1 MQERSIEPIP
11 RFALPKSWADMQVG
25 DEIRRGVVFL
35 GWRNANGAFNPRG
48 TGFIV
53 STLEQEH
60 GGAFMHVVTAQHC
73 IGRLYEPDKDGN
85 QRDVR
90 ISLNRRDGEPP
101 DLIKLDY
108 RDWWFHP
115 DATAAIDV
123 AIALLPLDEQIHD
136 FTHGTLAAVELSEQL
151 IKEKEVGVGD
161 EVFIVGLFR
170 KHSGRQRNIPIVRI
184 GNIAA
189 MPEEPIYTKS
199 GYMDAY
205 LIEARSIGGLS
216 GSPVLVNYGLW
227 RTVKGIPKYQA
238 GLPFGLLGL
247 MHGHFDVE
255 DLNSDVVVDD
265 ITKAAPE
272 GIHSGIGV
280 VVPVSKIR
288 ETLMQDELEKAR
300 KKIIKDHLEKS
311 SVTPDVATDDVD
323 PAANSAN
330 PNHREDFNSLVG
342 EAVRKRAP
350 KD

>member
-1 MQERSIEPIP
+1 MLSIEPIP
-11 RFALPKSWADMQVG
+11 RFALPKSWAEMQVG
-25 DEIRRGVVFL
+25 DNIRRGVVFL
-35 GWRNANGAFNPRG
+35 GWRSAEGKFSPRG

-53 STLEQEH
+53 STLDEEH
-60 GGAFMHVVTAQHC
+60 GGGFMHVVTAQHC
-73 IGRLYEPDKDGN
+73 VGRLYEPDQYGN
-85 QRDVR
+85 RRDVR
-90 ISLNRRDGEPP
+90 ISVNRKDGEPA
-101 DLIKLDY
+101 DLIKLDFK
-108 RDWWFHP
+108 DWWFHP
-115 DATAAIDV
+115 DDTKAIDV
-123 AIALLPLDEQIHD
+123 AVALLPLDERIHD
-136 FTHGTLAAVELSEQL
+136 YNHGTLAAVELSEQI
-151 IKEKEVGVGD
+151 IKDKEIGVGD

-189 MPEEPIYTKS
+189 MPEEPIYTKF

-227 RTVKGIPKYQA
+227 RTVNGNPKYQA

-265 ITKAAPE
+265 MAQAAPE

-288 ETLMQDELEKAR
+288 ETLMQDDLEKAR
-300 KKIIKDHLEKS
+300 KKIIKDHLDKS
-311 SVTPDVATDDVD
+311 SVTPDIADDEGD
-323 PAANSAN
+323 LAANALH
-330 PNHREDFNSLVG
+330 PKGRERFNSLLG
-342 EAVRKRAP
+342 AAAQKRVRE
-350 KD
+350 D